1 MPSETSTVN
10 SSTAQAI
17 RVPPSYYLGT
27 PEYVRC
33 FETPRSKNQANPP
46 GGSSTADIFRF
57 RYKTYVESYVD
68 ETGKRFWT
76 DGHLVESGSQDPEGS
91 ITATTPVAGP
101 SLGRQSESRPN
112 DVSRPNSIVRA
123 GNADALSVSG
133 VLSNNMY
140 AVLADEE
147 SSG

>member
-1 MPSETSTVN
+1 MD
-10 SSTAQAI
+10 
-17 RVPPSYYLGT
+17 
-27 PEYVRC
+27 
-33 FETPRSKNQANPP
+33 PP
-46 GGSSTADIFRF
+46 GCSVTLLWFKMRIF
-57 RYKTYVESYVD
+57 VEPLLDWKGDTNV
-68 ETGKRFWT
+68 
-76 DGHLVESGSQDPEGS
+76 VPSGSQDPEGS